1 MKADRWFVVI
11 DKLAKDTGLDKT
23 FLKDFIIYYWKN
35 LKLTLKDIPSYRI
48 EIYGLGYFQLS
59 IDKSYA
65 LKKKLKGVINAKAI
79 DTVKLYKQKIRIE
92 KELLNIEKGL
102 LSYEKDQKRYH
113 ELIIKRYG
121 TYTPNMEKTKK
132 YFDSDKE

>member
-11 DKLAKDTGLDKT
+11 DKLAEETGLDKN

-35 LKLTLKDIPSYRI
+35 VKLTLKDIPSYRI

-59 IDKSYA
+59 IDKCYA
-65 LKKKLKGVINAKAI
+65 LKKKLKNVINAKAV
-79 DTVKLYKQKIRIE
+79 DTVKLYKQKVRIE
-92 KELLNIEKGL
+92 KELLSIEKGI
-102 LSYEKDQKRYH
+102 LSYEEDQKRYY

-132 YFDSDKE
+132 YFNSHQE

>member
-11 DKLAKDTGLDKT
+11 DKLAEETGLDKT

-35 LKLTLKDIPSYRI
+35 VKLTLKDISAYRI
-48 EIYGLGYFQLS
+48 EIYGLGYFELS
-59 IDKSYA
+59 IAKSYA
-65 LKKKLKGVINAKAI
+65 LKKKLNNVINSKAI
-79 DTVKLYKQKIRIE
+79 DTVKLYKQKLRIE

-102 LSYEKDQKRYH
+102 LSYEEDRTRYH

-121 TYTPNMEKTKK
+121 KYTANMEKTKK
-132 YFDSDKE
+132 YFDRYKE